1 MKKKWYKVIPFVI
14 VAGTL
19 GVLLFSS
26 VFMMLWNGILPAVI
40 HAGSITLWQAA
51 GILVLGRMLF
61 GGFKGRR
68 MMAGACRQRNWNGSR
83 AQMYMGCR
91 KYEPA
96 PATAVN
102 E

>member
-1 MKKKWYKVIPFVI
+1 MKKKWSKVIPFVI
-14 VAGTL
+14 LAGTV

-26 VFMMLWNGILPAVI
+26 VFMLLWNGILPAVI

-51 GILVLGRMLF
+51 GILLLGRMLF

-68 MMAGACRQRNWNGSR
+68 MMAGACRQRNWHGDR

-96 PATAVN
+96 PAVS